1 MAAMH
6 HCRRRFNRRKLTVKR
21 MGRVCRIRNHTYLY
35 IDIRLAVAFVEIYRY
50 SLIRPVRDLFAQT
63 PPKNPFILITRDDIP
78 QAVRLS
84 DRKFLAFNRIIHKHF
99 ILSHLFDG
107 RCKQHGAG
115 LEHPRLRL
123 RAGKALHQIAPQTVR
138 VAIPGQNFGRFRQA
152 KAQRPQGADTSGCT
166 KLRRLIIAVSRIRV
180 DIPRAQQAK
189 FIVMAQH
196 TDTDH
201 RQPGKFADPEHAKPP
216 LSFLHLCAQRKH
228 TL

>member
-1 MAAMH
+1 MRRAP
-6 HCRRRFNRRKLTVKR
+6 RRRLRFDHGGHTPLSTPLQPPQAHSKADGTGLPHPKPYIPVHQHPTRGSLRRNIPIQPDTSR
-21 MGRVCRIRNHTYLY
+21 PG
-35 IDIRLAVAFVEIYRY
+35 
-50 SLIRPVRDLFAQT
+50 PVRQT

-84 DRKFLAFNRIIHKHF
+84 DKKFLAFNRIIHKHF

-138 VAIPGQNFGRFRQA
+138 VAIPGQNFGRIRQA

-166 KLRRLIIAVSRIRV
+166 S
-180 DIPRAQQAK
+180 
-189 FIVMAQH
+189 
-196 TDTDH
+196 
-201 RQPGKFADPEHAKPP
+201 
-216 LSFLHLCAQRKH
+216 CAAS
-228 TL
+228 